1 MTKNVFVTNLKEVR
15 GIKVICKKCNAY
27 FMAPIGAGVPPGMC
41 VMCKQEFFTNY
52 LTNALDAIKDLV
64 LYCKEAGFEVVIE
77 TEDE

>member
-1 MTKNVFVTNLKEVR
+1 
-15 GIKVICKKCNAY
+15 
-27 FMAPIGAGVPPGMC
+27 MAPIGAGVPPGMC